1 MSAFVFSSENMLSV
15 AKWLSSLSGAI
26 PWMFTTDGILR
37 SSGFLLPLATKDE
50 GDKNISWKM
59 HQTKGQLS

>member
-15 AKWLSSLSGAI
+15 AKLLSSLSGAI
-26 PWMFTTDGILR
+26 PWIHYDGILR

-50 GDKNISWKM
+50 GDKNISWKV